1 MLLIEKIK
9 TMKKKSL
16 FIFTTLLLSFTSW
29 GQNLV
34 PNPSFEE
41 YDECPNYFYENVFLT
56 AWKININTADY
67 FNHCSS
73 SEYVSIPSNAMG
85 HQSCPDLSC
94 GGYIGLI
101 TYVNIFDNK
110 REYVGTDLIENLI
123 VGQRYYISYKVS
135 LADNSMCA
143 VNNIGILFTNMVFNE
158 INISEPFLSIDPTFI
173 LRNSAHVYSEEIVS
187 DKEKWVTVRG
197 VFVAD
202 SAYSKILVGNF
213 FDDSNTMVIDCN
225 DLENFSQSYYYIDDV
240 CVSTDSAYCWDYN
253 FTCSTNTSTDITNNY
268 SIDIFPNPAENYF
281 HIEIDKTTY
290 KKKPKIEIYTALGK
304 LVHKQQLN
312 EINTKINTTGL
323 KSGLYFVKIYCSNCN
338 SVKKLI
344 IK

>member
-1 MLLIEKIK
+1 
-9 TMKKKSL
+9 MKKKSL

-41 YDECPNYFYENVFLT
+41 YSECPNEPAQTYFLNH
-56 AWKININTADY
+56 WSININTADY
-67 FNHCSS
+67 FNKCSS
-73 SEYVSIPSNAMG
+73 SEYVSIPFNSFGYQFPKDTNCNAYVG
-85 HQSCPDLSC
+85 FWAFRSVSLGYQE
-94 GGYIGLI
+94 YIGTKL
-101 TYVNIFDNK
+101 K
-110 REYVGTDLIENLI
+110 EPLIE
-123 VGQRYYISYKVS
+123 GERYFISFNII
-135 LADNSMCA
+135 LANDFPTNNCA
-143 VNNIGILFTNMVFNE
+143 VNKLGVLFTNYNYGNCI
-158 INISEPFLSIDPTFI
+158 INYPDLMTNNF
-173 LRNSAHVYSEEIVS
+173 AHFYSEEIINDATNWIS
-187 DKEKWVTVRG
+187 LKG
-197 VFVAD
+197 SFIAD
-202 SAYSKILVGNF
+202 SSYQYVLIGKF
-213 FDDSNTMVIDCN
+213 FNNENTSIICN
-225 DLENFSQSYYYIDDV
+225 ESSHSDRSYYYLDDV